1 MASHSFWGGASLA
14 FVGFC
19 PQLLYCSGQGVSCMM
34 QLFRCFFLGLTAAGL
49 GTAAGIRARLYDVVN
64 LAPSMNIGNSATLTV
79 SDALNAST
87 AVNAS
92 SAPDM
97 ATALNISTAM
107 NDSNAARRPLNKLIT
122 EAYLSTVGIYENAIL
137 LEAQATAKRRP
148 GSTPATLT
156 DVRLIFSCGPYITLY
171 QEMREWGE
179 WGPPRMVRKAPPE
192 NDGAL
197 PLEIGMDIV
206 EANHLLR
213 RAGYTDKYDA
223 VDVRI
228 PTDVSPD
235 LQQIYYIFS
244 MGGDGPPLVAVAV
257 SDGQVKPS
265 ASLSLSDGWANGNAT
280 STN

>member
-1 MASHSFWGGASLA
+1 MQVFPC
-14 FVGFC
+14 F
-19 PQLLYCSGQGVSCMM
+19 LLS
-34 QLFRCFFLGLTAAGL
+34 LTAAGF
-49 GTAAGIRARLYDVVN
+49 GTAAGIRARLYNVVN
-64 LAPSMNIGNSATLTV
+64 LAPSINIGNSATLTV

-107 NDSNAARRPLNKLIT
+107 DDSNPARQPFNKVIT
-122 EAYLSTVGIYENAIL
+122 EAYLSTVGTYERAIL
-137 LEAQATAKRRP
+137 LEAQATTTRRA
-148 GSTPATLT
+148 GSTPAAFT
-156 DVRLIFSCGPYITLY
+156 DVRLIFSCGPYITIY
-171 QEMREWGE
+171 REMRQWGV
-179 WGPPRMVRKAPPE
+179 WGPPRMVRKTPPE

-206 EANHLLR
+206 EANQLLR
-213 RAGYTDKYDA
+213 RAGFTDKYDA

-244 MGGDGPPLVAVAV
+244 MVGDGPPLIAVRV
-257 SDGQVKPS
+257 SDGEVKPT
-265 ASLSLSDGWANGNAT
+265 ASLSLGDGWLNGNAT